1 MDLLNSVFSTHLID
15 FLLRVTEQE
24 RKSALNIEVM
34 RLSRHPRQ
42 CILHVSENTLQQ
54 VETFKY
60 LGVVFTSDGNR
71 NKGLDTRISKPN
83 AVLCR
88 GGSNQYVQGAISVI
102 FGIQVSL
109 RVHYCKRDEVYFRTA
124 VTKQYMTEWAH
135 IANVVLRIVKN
146 YGE

>member
-1 MDLLNSVFSTHLID
+1 M
-15 FLLRVTEQE
+15 TE
-24 RKSALNIEVM
+24 IG
-34 RLSRHPRQ
+34 
-42 CILHVSENTLQQ
+42 T
-54 VETFKY
+54 
-60 LGVVFTSDGNR
+60 
-71 NKGLDTRISKPN
+71 KGLIHGLVNLMQFCAGADPTSKFR
-83 AVLCR
+83 A
-88 GGSNQYVQGAISVI
+88 AISVI